1 MAEKKELV
9 LWGKTSP
16 GDILKEKLLEM
27 DVDINDFAARI
38 GYTPKT
44 MNELLKAKCRVT
56 PEMAYSL
63 EYGTGIPQYFW
74 LEAQKGYDLDLWRE
88 KIKKSQQ
95 NQFNWRKFFSI
106 G

>member
-16 GDILKEKLLEM
+16 GEVLEEKLQEM

-56 PEMAYSL
+56 AEMAYSL
-63 EYGTGIPQYFW
+63 EYGTGIP
-74 LEAQKGYDLDLWRE
+74 
-88 KIKKSQQ
+88 
-95 NQFNWRKFFSI
+95 
-106 G
+106 